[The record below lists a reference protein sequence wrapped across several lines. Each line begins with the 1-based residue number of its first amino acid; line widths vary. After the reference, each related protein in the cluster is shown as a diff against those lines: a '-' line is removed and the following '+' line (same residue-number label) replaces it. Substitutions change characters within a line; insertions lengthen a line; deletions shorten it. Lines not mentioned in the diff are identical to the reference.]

1 MLFEA
6 FKSCLLYKDISKKN
20 MDVSVCLIYNVSETF
35 KNIDVSET
43 SIFFWFLIYK

>member
-20 MDVSVCLIYNVSETF
+20 MDVSVCLIYNVSET
-35 KNIDVSET
+35 